1 MLTKIIGTGV
11 MKPYSRELELQQP
24 ILVRELV
31 DMLQMPANLA
41 EELLVVKGHRLLKD
55 EEQIMSGD
63 QIYLFL
69 AVMGG

>member
-11 MKPYSRELELQQP
+11 MKPYSRELELEQP

-31 DMLQMPANLA
+31 DLLQMPANLA
-41 EELLVVKGHRLLKD
+41 EELLVVRGHGLLSNEELIMNGD
-55 EEQIMSGD
+55 EIFL
-63 QIYLFL
+63 YL